1 MAYTVTFGEIMTRF
15 RMPGQRRIRQALPGP
30 IDVTFS
36 GAESNVAALLS
47 MLGTQVRF
55 VTALPRNP
63 MTDACIAFLKGF
75 DLDVSGIVRTTEG
88 RLGAYY
94 IEMGASQRPC
104 RVVYD
109 REGSAIAISEP
120 EAYDWDRIFDGARRL
135 HLTGITPA
143 LSAAAARSSIA
154 AVKRA
159 REAGL
164 TVSCDLNF
172 RKTLWKWEPET
183 PPRELAHRTMLEILP
198 HVQLLIAN
206 EEDAD
211 DVLGIRAGSTRV
223 DHGVLEIDHYP
234 TVAERIASQFPNI
247 NEIAITLRES
257 ISASHNRWGAMHYDT
272 RSAVATFAPLE
283 AGAYTPYEITHI
295 VDRVGAGDSFGA
307 ALIFATDDPQLSAST
322 ASRMAFAT
330 AASALCHTIDGDFDL
345 ITREEVE
352 ELMNGNGA
360 GRVRR

>member
-1 MAYTVTFGEIMTRF
+1 MGYTVTFGEIMTRH
-15 RMPGQRRIRQALPGP
+15 RMPGHRRIRQALPGLV
-30 IDVTFS
+30 DVTFS

-47 MLGTQVRF
+47 MLGTPVRF

-63 MTDACIAFLKGF
+63 MADACMAFLKGF
-75 DLDVSGIVRTTEG
+75 DLDLSQIVRTDQG

-104 RVVYD
+104 RVFYD
-109 REGSAIAISEP
+109 REGSAIAHCEP
-120 EAYDWDRIFDGARRL
+120 EAYDWDAIFHGADRL

-143 LSAAAARSSIA
+143 LSAAAARSAIT
-154 AVKRA
+154 AVTRA
-159 REAGL
+159 RAAGL

-172 RKTLWKWEPET
+172 RSTLWNWEPGT
-183 PPRELAHRTMLEILP
+183 DPRQLARRTMSEILP
-198 HVQLLIAN
+198 HVHLLIAN
-206 EEDAD
+206 EEDAH
-211 DVLGIRAGSTRV
+211 DVLGIGSGSTRF
-223 DHGVLEIDHYP
+223 DRGVLDIDHYP
-234 TVAERIASQFPNI
+234 SVAQQIAAQFPNI
-247 NEIAITLRES
+247 DEIAITLRES

-272 RSAVATFAPLE
+272 HSTDVTFAPLQD
-283 AGAYTPYEITHI
+283 GVYSPYEITPI

-307 ALIFATDDPQLSAST
+307 ALIFAGLDPELQVST
-322 ASRMAFAT
+322 ATRMAFAT

-345 ITREEVE
+345 ITRDEVQ